1 MYRNLENDAPD
12 GATGLLARYA
22 AVRALSERLAAPLSS
37 EDCCVQSM
45 PDASPTKW
53 HLAHTTW
60 FFETFILVPNVPGYE
75 VYDPRFAYLFN
86 SYYEALGPRHSR
98 PQRGI
103 LTRPDVN
110 EVYAYRRHVDAA
122 VAKLIDSTAQ
132 AQLLKFEP
140 LIELGLHHEQQH
152 QELIL
157 TDIKHAFSLN
167 PLLPGYMPVV
177 PAAVQSAAALEWLDF
192 GGGIVPVGHERE
204 GFAFDN
210 EKPRHLVLLAPY
222 RLASRAVTCGD
233 YLAFMEDGGY
243 RRPEFWLSDGWAT
256 VEAQQWDAPLYWKRD
271 GKKWRIFTL
280 NGVRALKADEP
291 VVHVSFFEAAAYAA
305 WAKKRLPTEF
315 EWEAATIHQ
324 TLTGNFLDP
333 RHAHPQ
339 PASEPGFAQ
348 LFGDVWEWTRSA
360 YEPYPG
366 FKPFDGAAGEYNGKF
381 MSGQMVLRGGSC
393 ATPEGHIRASYRNF
407 FPPAARWQFSGIRL
421 ADDA

>member
-1 MYRNLENDAPD
+1 MYRNLQNDAPD

-37 EDCCVQSM
+37 EDCCIQSM

-60 FFETFILVPNVPGYE
+60 FFETFVLVPELADYE
-75 VYDPRFAYLFN
+75 VYETRFAYLFN

-98 PQRGI
+98 PKRGL
-103 LTRPDVN
+103 LTRPDLN

-122 VAKLIDSTAQ
+122 IAKLIESTGQ
-132 AQLLKFEP
+132 AQLLRLEP

-157 TDIKHAFSLN
+157 TDIKHAFWLN
-167 PLLPGYMPVV
+167 PLLPSYMPVV
-177 PAAVQSAAALEWLDF
+177 PTAVQSAAPHEWHDF
-192 GGGIVPVGHERE
+192 GGGIVPVGREGE

-222 RLASRAVTCGD
+222 RLSSRAVTCGD

-243 RRPEFWLSDGWAT
+243 QRPEFWLSDGWAAA
-256 VEAQQWDAPLYWKRD
+256 EANAWEAPLYWKRD

-291 VVHVSFFEAAAYAA
+291 VVHVSFYEAAAYAA

-315 EWEAATIHQ
+315 EWEAAAIQ
-324 TLTGNFLDP
+324 QPVAGNFLDP
-333 RHAHPQ
+333 RDAHPK
-339 PASEPGFAQ
+339 PASETSFTQ
-348 LFGDVWEWTRSA
+348 MFGDVWEWTRSS

-366 FKPFDGAAGEYNGKF
+366 FKPFEGAASEYNGKF

-393 ATPEGHIRASYRNF
+393 ATPEGHIRPSYRNF